1 MSTDYNTVFVPKGL
15 VTRMYDRQS
24 VEMYPTIEMN
34 WPKPEKNYAY
44 MTNLAA
50 LDAQT
55 FSFSLKIQAMASST
69 GTEPL
74 VGIMRAK
81 FRSVANAQ
89 IFEAGNFE
97 VVSYHSSNG
106 MSIMNAKLA
115 NGNLKPC
122 NGPDGIANNDRR
134 PSDIMYAK
142 LICNL
147 KFTDADPTNRRIVPF
162 TYFVTLPM
170 ENITVQNTIG
180 NDLQLNTF
188 HGPDDWASSNDQNIV
203 DAVLHSP
210 SSFGEPFKLEP
221 PAIDNRN
228 PAVVVSTKDKLHS
241 AAMEVAYASILPR
254 IFEQIC
260 PGADNDPI
268 KIITALRQSSIDDK
282 GEKVILS
289 IKQFHSN
296 LLNVTNFLSSSADA
310 IWPVD
315 ITQHFVT
322 HLLND
327 ITEQMHANSF
337 AHNAQHARKD
347 PFSQIMSLSAAFT
360 AATVAESQL
369 ARVRKITT
377 DQIRSSM
384 TLHSQAHQARTLAST
399 AESTIQE
406 YSSRP
411 SGQRFERACW
421 GCGSKDH
428 AYAKGKEIICPN
440 KDKPGVAEAAAKN
453 FQGYR
458 DRRAV
463 DTKKRKA
470 LKAKESGGT
479 KSFLAGLSYD
489 QVKSLSADQLS
500 VLMGNSGGDPAK
512 NNKAAKKTHTFVVV
526 FEAGASTLPRLP
538 IIVASDLP
546 HIAIPIGH
554 ASSGESQFSLNVA
567 YDTCAGCNVGFIGHH
582 LPIAEKIPHLV
593 KSITAIATTSNVN
606 RRTLDRS
613 ACLIGSGN
621 KEGDLLRFF
630 GRCST
635 PCSNNDLLTMTRKK
649 YAKTSTSL

>member
-1 MSTDYNTVFVPKGL
+1 MSTAYNTVFIPKSL

-24 VEMYPTIEMN
+24 VEMYPTIEVD
-34 WPKPEKNYAY
+34 WPKPEKNYAF
-44 MTNLAA
+44 MTNSAA

-55 FSFSLKIQAMASST
+55 FSYSLKIQAMASST

-81 FRSVANAQ
+81 FRSVAEAQ
-89 IFEAGNFE
+89 VYQAGCFD
-97 VVSYHSSNG
+97 VVSYHTSNG
-106 MSIMNAKLA
+106 MSIMDAHTETLQ
-115 NGNLKPC
+115 LKAC
-122 NGPDGIANNDRR
+122 NNANNADRR
-134 PSDIMYAK
+134 PSGIMYAK

-147 KFTDADPTNRRIVPF
+147 SFTAADPSNGRTIPF
-162 TYFVTLPM
+162 TYFVRLPV
-170 ENITVQNTIG
+170 EIRTVQNGNG
-180 NDLQLNTF
+180 NDIELNTF
-188 HGPDDWASSNDQNIV
+188 HGPNDWASSLDQTVI
-203 DAVLHSP
+203 DSVLRSP
-210 SSFGEPFKLEP
+210 SAFGEPFDLEP

-228 PAVVVSTKDKLHS
+228 PAVIVSTKHKLHS
-241 AAMEVAYASILPR
+241 TAMEAAYASILPKV
-254 IFEQIC
+254 FEQIC
-260 PGADNDPI
+260 PGVDNDPI
-268 KIITALRQSSIDDK
+268 KIITALRQSSMDNK
-282 GEKVILS
+282 GENVTLS

-296 LLNVTNFLSSSADA
+296 LLNVKNFLSNSADA

-327 ITEQMHANSF
+327 ITEQMHANGYN
-337 AHNAQHARKD
+337 HNAQTARKD
-347 PFSQIMSLSAAFT
+347 PFGQIMTLSTAFT
-360 AATVAESQL
+360 AATNAETQL

-377 DQIRSSM
+377 DQIKSSM
-384 TLHSQAHQARTLAST
+384 TLHSKVDVKAHAST

-479 KSFLAGLSYD
+479 KSFLAGLLYD
-489 QVKSLSADQLS
+489 QVKSLSANQLS
-500 VLMGNSGGDPAK
+500 VL
-512 NNKAAKKTHTFVVV
+512 KK
-526 FEAGASTLPRLP
+526 L
-538 IIVASDLP
+538 
-546 HIAIPIGH
+546 
-554 ASSGESQFSLNVA
+554 
-567 YDTCAGCNVGFIGHH
+567 
-582 LPIAEKIPHLV
+582 
-593 KSITAIATTSNVN
+593 
-606 RRTLDRS
+606 
-613 ACLIGSGN
+613 
-621 KEGDLLRFF
+621 
-630 GRCST
+630 
-635 PCSNNDLLTMTRKK
+635 
-649 YAKTSTSL
+649 